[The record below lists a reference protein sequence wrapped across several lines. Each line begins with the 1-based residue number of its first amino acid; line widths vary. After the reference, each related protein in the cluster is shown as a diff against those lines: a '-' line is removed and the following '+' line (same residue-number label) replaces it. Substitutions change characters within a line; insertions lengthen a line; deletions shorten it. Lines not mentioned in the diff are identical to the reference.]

1 MKTIA
6 IIEDDQTIG
15 DLLEE
20 VLQKDGKFFDRPIN
34 EFNIKEN
41 EAIFVDDNPDLL
53 VVAVKK
59 KLSPILMDR
68 ANNYRQFNKYSRIT
82 NLKELN
88 EVGV

>member
-1 MKTIA
+1 MN
-6 IIEDDQTIG
+6 
-15 DLLEE
+15 L
-20 VLQKDGKFFDRPIN
+20 
-34 EFNIKEN
+34 IKEN

>member
-1 MKTIA
+1 MLFLYKKL
-6 IIEDDQTIG
+6 DKQ
-15 DLLEE
+15 
-20 VLQKDGKFFDRPIN
+20 IN